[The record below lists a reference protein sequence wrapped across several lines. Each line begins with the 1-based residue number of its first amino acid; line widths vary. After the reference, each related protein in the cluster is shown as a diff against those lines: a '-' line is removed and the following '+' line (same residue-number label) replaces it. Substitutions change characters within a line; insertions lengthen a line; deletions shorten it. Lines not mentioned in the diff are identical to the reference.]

1 MSKKKIVL
9 RCEVVYDDATTNP
22 QESAEL
28 IESFINNSAEYQ
40 DYGCKQV
47 EVKKVYYPYKKEI
60 TK

>member
-1 MSKKKIVL
+1 MSKKKIIL

-40 DYGCKQV
+40 DYGCEKV
-47 EVKKVYYPYKKEI
+47 EVKKVYYPYKKES
-60 TK
+60 K